1 MKEIAT
7 YMGGAGKY
15 IAAVLEGDDGGV
27 TFYQVNY
34 GTPNNPNTFSKVF
47 MTEEA
52 ASNFAAEYISK
63 GDEPTLLNE

>member
-15 IAAVLEGDDGGV
+15 IAAIYEGNDGGV

-34 GTPNNPNTFSKVF
+34 GPQSNLHAFSKVF

-52 ASNFAAEYISK
+52 ASNFAAGYISK

>member
-7 YMGGAGKY
+7 YMGGGGKY
-15 IAAVLEGDDGGV
+15 IAEVLEGDDGGV

-34 GTPNNPNTFSKVF
+34 GIPSSQTFSKVF
-47 MTEEA
+47 MSEEA

-63 GDEPTLLNE
+63 GSEPTLLNG

>member
-15 IAAVLEGDDGGV
+15 IAAVYEGDDGGV
-27 TFYQVNY
+27 TFYKVSY
-34 GTPNNPNTFSKVF
+34 GSNPNPYSFSKVF

-52 ASNFAAEYISK
+52 ANNFAAEYISK
-63 GDEPTLLNE
+63 GSEPTFLAE